1 MDFDLGAAL
10 SEVRS
15 RALSLAAETEPIAR
29 EIDEATH
36 IDRRAREALRASGL
50 ARLTVP
56 SEFGGELDVVD
67 PVAVC
72 VVREVLGG
80 FSSHLDS
87 LFAMQGIGSY
97 AISIAGSQEQRRR
110 WLPEVASMEA
120 IAALALTEPEAGS
133 DLKSI
138 TTRMIAG
145 GSGLIIDGAKS
156 FISNGG
162 DADFFTT
169 LVAEDAGLS
178 LVLVPGTSPGLSR
191 PPTPDLIAA
200 HAISDLEFDGV
211 RLPESARL
219 GVAGRGL
226 EIALSTLAVF
236 RASVGAAAVG
246 MAQRALDE
254 AVRHTTSRVQFGQP
268 LIRHG
273 QVAGMLADCWTEIEM
288 ARLLVYRAAWRARK
302 DALAALTDSSMAK
315 LAATEMATRVID
327 RCLQVSGRFGLIH
340 DSVIGRLYR
349 EARALRIYEGASEV
363 LKLTLARALPAA
375 ISARADVKAAKV
387 RR

>member
-1 MDFDLGAAL
+1 MDFDLDAAL

-145 GSGLIIDGAKS
+145 GSGLIIDGA
-156 FISNGG
+156 